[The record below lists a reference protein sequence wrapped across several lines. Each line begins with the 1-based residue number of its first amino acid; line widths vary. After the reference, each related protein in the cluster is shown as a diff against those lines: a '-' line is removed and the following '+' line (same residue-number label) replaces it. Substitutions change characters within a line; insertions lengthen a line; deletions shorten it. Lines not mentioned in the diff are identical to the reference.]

1 MRLASLTVSV
11 VCSLGL
17 LAVAVTSAEANT
29 PAVRVGDVAIA
40 AATAAAATAPERNI
54 VLAAKAKIDAKK
66 AAAIVKQK
74 FGAKVLSVKLI
85 ASKGPPVYRVKTLS
99 KSGVVK
105 VVFVDGQSGKV
116 FD

>member
-29 PAVRVGDVAIA
+29 PAVRVGDVAI
-40 AATAAAATAPERNI
+40 AAATAPERNI